1 MPPERGSYGPVA
13 TSRFSNG
20 RASAR
25 LSNLRAV
32 HELFVAGQV
41 DENYLDST
49 QLRPVVADSW
59 RRSLATGVDPDI
71 GAAQSSSVAVALE
84 EMRAA
89 HPLAS
94 ALPVIR
100 RLLIEDAADAGVVVA
115 VTAADGTLLWVEGDR
130 NAIRKAEA
138 MNFVPGADWS
148 ESGAGTNA
156 PGTALALDTE
166 LQIRGSE
173 HFSRIVQPW
182 SCTAAPVHD
191 PVSGALIGAI
201 DLTGGADV
209 ATPQTLALI
218 RATAV
223 AVENHLALLQLRQPQ
238 VLEPIVGARLRV
250 LGADRPQWQATDA
263 DGNPHTTTLTGRHA
277 DILVLL
283 SRHPEGLSAD
293 HLAML
298 LDDNDLDTVTV
309 RAEVSRLRRVIGAE
323 FVASR
328 PYRLLTPI
336 RTDMSDVVD
345 ALEAGDVDAAVSR
358 YTGALLP
365 QSVSP
370 GVARMRT
377 ELSASVRGA
386 VLASGDFRLLR
397 RWLDSPEGRDDRHGW
412 RTLHD
417 NTPPGSVMRAQ
428 ASGHLAG
435 LDFDLA

>member
-1 MPPERGSYGPVA
+1 MA

-238 VLEPIVGARLRV
+238 FVEPIVGARLSV
-250 LGADRPQWQATDA
+250 LGADRPQWRASDA
-263 DGNPHTTTLTGRHA
+263 DGNAHTTTLTGRHA

>member
-1 MPPERGSYGPVA
+1 MAGSG
-13 TSRFSNG
+13 FSSG

-32 HELFVAGQV
+32 HELFIAGQL
-41 DENYLDST
+41 DETYLDST
-49 QLRPVVADSW
+49 PLRPVVADSW

-71 GAAQSSSVAVALE
+71 GGAQSSSVAIALE

-100 RLLIEDAADAGVVVA
+100 RLLIEDATEAGVVVA

-130 NAIRKAEA
+130 NAIRKAET

-156 PGTALALDTE
+156 PGTALALDSE

-223 AVENHLALLQLRQPQ
+223 AVENHLALLRLRQPQ
-238 VLEPIVGARLRV
+238 IVEPIVGARLSV
-250 LGADRPQWQATDA
+250 LGADRPQWRATDA
-263 DGNPHTTTLTGRHA
+263 DGHSHTTTLTGRHA

-283 SRHPEGLSAD
+283 SRHREGLSAD

-336 RTDMSDVVD
+336 RTDMNDVVD
-345 ALEAGDVDAAVSR
+345 ALEAGDVDGAVSR